1 MIKKKSTND
10 LIGKTVYYTQS
21 GYSGGVSSGVI
32 IKLTPKFCVMKNKHG
47 ETKRKAKHLV
57 FETEDDVKLDVIKKV
72 NEYLFQVDM
81 NILELG
87 VIFKEMLEKYPE
99 KFV

>member
-1 MIKKKSTND
+1 MEN
-10 LIGKTVYYTQS
+10 
-21 GYSGGVSSGVI
+21 
-32 IKLTPKFCVMKNKHG
+32 KNG
-47 ETKRKAKHLV
+47 EKKRKAKHLV

-72 NEYLFQVDM
+72 NEYLFTLDM

-87 VIFKEMLEKYPE
+87 VIFKEMIDKYPE

>member
-21 GYSGGVSSGVI
+21 GYSGGISSGVI
-32 IKLTPKFCVMKNKHG
+32 VKLTPKFCVMENKNG
-47 ETKRKAKHLV
+47 EKKRKAKHLV

-72 NEYLFQVDM
+72 NEYLFTLDM

-87 VIFKEMLEKYPE
+87 VIFKEMIDKYPE

>member
-72 NEYLFQVDM
+72 NEYLFQFDM

>member
-32 IKLTPKFCVMKNKHG
+32 IKLTPKFCVMKNKQG

-72 NEYLFQVDM
+72 NEYLFQFDM

>member
-1 MIKKKSTND
+1 MIKKRNSED
-10 LIGKTVYYTQS
+10 LIGKTVYFTQS

-32 IKLTPKFCVMKNKHG
+32 VKLTPKFCVMRDKHG
-47 ETKRKAKHLV
+47 ENRRKAKHLV
-57 FETEDDVKLDVIKKV
+57 FETEDEVKLNVIKKV
-72 NEYLFQVDM
+72 HEYLFQFDM

-87 VIFKEMLEKYPE
+87 VVFKEMIEKYPE

>member
-72 NEYLFQVDM
+72 NEYLFQFDM

-87 VIFKEMLEKYPE
+87 VIFKEMIEKYPE

>member
-1 MIKKKSTND
+1 MIKSKKTET

-21 GYSGGVSSGVI
+21 GYSGGICSGVI
-32 IKLTPKFCVMKNKHG
+32 VKLTPKFCVMENKHG

-57 FETEDDVKLDVIKKV
+57 FETEDDVKLDVINKV
-72 NEYLFQVDM
+72 HEYLFQFDM

-87 VIFKEMLEKYPE
+87 SIFKEMIDKYPE